1 MKYTYNY
8 KKDKVDERDV
18 KFKAHHAKLY
28 ALPPVFDL
36 SQLPS
41 FPKVLDQQQL
51 GSCTANASSNA
62 LRYCLKKFNSNV
74 FQPSRLY
81 IYYFSRLLENTIN
94 QDSGASIRDVMKAIA
109 KYGTCDELSWPYEPA
124 KFTIKPPAYCC
135 VNGASHCKA
144 FAYSSVI
151 QNEISIKSCIYSGFP
166 IICGIQVYSSL
177 ESDKTMKTGNVDL
190 PSPIDVSEGGHCV
203 LLVGYNDTTKM
214 FKFQNSWG
222 ANVGDKGYFN
232 IPYSYITD
240 PKLAS
245 DFWVIQMFK

>member
-8 KKDKVDERDV
+8 KKDKPDERDV
-18 KFKAHHAKLY
+18 KFKSHHAKLY
-28 ALPPVFDL
+28 TLPPVFDL
-36 SQLPS
+36 SQIPS
-41 FPKVLDQQQL
+41 FPSVLNQQQL

-81 IYYFSRLLENTIN
+81 IYYFSRLLENNIN
-94 QDSGASIRDVMKAIA
+94 EDSGASIRVVMKAIS
-109 KYGTCDELSWPYEPA
+109 KYGTCDEVVWPYDLV
-124 KFTIKPPAYCC
+124 KFTTKPPPRCC
-135 VNGASHCKA
+135 SNGLSHTKT

-151 QNEISIKSCIYSGFP
+151 QDEKSIKSCIYSGFP

-190 PSPIDVSEGGHCV
+190 PSPVDTLEGGHCI

-222 ANVGDKGYFN
+222 DKVGDRGYFN
-232 IPYSYITD
+232 IPYAYITD
-240 PKLAS
+240 TNLAS